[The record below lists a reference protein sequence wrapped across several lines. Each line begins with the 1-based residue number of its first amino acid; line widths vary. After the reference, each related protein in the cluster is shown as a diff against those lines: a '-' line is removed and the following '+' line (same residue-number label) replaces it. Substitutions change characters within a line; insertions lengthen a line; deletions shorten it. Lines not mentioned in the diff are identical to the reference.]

1 MNSQL
6 PLGRRHSGPQIG
18 LVGSEILGLTY
29 LDPIEQ
35 LEFVCS
41 DLVRVLSD
49 FDRFRSYI
57 VGSNSDVPQ
66 FTDHYMEPA
75 QHGVQD
81 VLNISTE
88 VHVFHRTRLD
98 LDHAILEKDHA
109 ILEKDHARLDLDHA
123 RLDVDH
129 ARLDLGGEETEDR
142 HAFSSGGPSG
152 QSRKRPYRYPVHP
165 SG

>member
-57 VGSNSDVPQ
+57 VGSNRV
-66 FTDHYMEPA
+66 
-75 QHGVQD
+75 
-81 VLNISTE
+81 
-88 VHVFHRTRLD
+88 TRVC
-98 LDHAILEKDHA
+98 
-109 ILEKDHARLDLDHA
+109 RF
-123 RLDVDH
+123 
-129 ARLDLGGEETEDR
+129 G
-142 HAFSSGGPSG
+142 FSSVLGWF
-152 QSRKRPYRYPVHP
+152 
-165 SG
+165 